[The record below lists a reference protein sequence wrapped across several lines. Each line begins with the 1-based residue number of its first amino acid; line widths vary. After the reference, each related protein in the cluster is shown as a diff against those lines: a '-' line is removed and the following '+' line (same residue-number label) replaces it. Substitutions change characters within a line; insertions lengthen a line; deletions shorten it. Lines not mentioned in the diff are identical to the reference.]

1 MTAEKQYVDDYSSA
15 YQGKTWS
22 IFAVIGI
29 MALVCI
35 AMAVRDIGM
44 VAVYG
49 SIYDKIALE
58 GSNNVS
64 VSFMS
69 YVFMV
74 LLYLIPLVVPA
85 IIRLTGSAYDNEPE
99 ASILPSFN
107 SKILN
112 IVMYVVV
119 AAIAII
125 PTVLCI
131 VGVFTSAYMFV
142 GLNIALLIFT
152 SATVFQYFNTYLLQR
167 ARRGLV
173 AKYVLSFV
181 AMGVVMTVST
191 VITAVVVLPLNLIS
205 TSVPAIGELL
215 GKIGANFSL
224 VGHIGRFIEN
234 WNVFGFLSETFGEL
248 IPLMNLADFALK
260 GLCML
265 CTVATA
271 LVAAGLLYHL
281 TQNLIYASIPSIVL
295 SFANV
300 VLIQRVTEAL
310 KFFNTEMPKIAEY
323 TEKLNATTDP
333 KKIADFESKIAAIE
347 TNIVPE
353 ALSMGLSYI
362 LIGCVCFVLAAIAVY
377 GIVRLVMN
385 IVEASKAKKARK
397 A

>member
-1 MTAEKQYVDDYSSA
+1 MTAEKQYVDDYASA

-22 IFAVIGI
+22 IFSVIGI

-49 SIYDKIALE
+49 SIFDKIALD
-58 GSNNVS
+58 GVNKVS
-64 VSFMS
+64 VSFMN

-99 ASILPSFN
+99 ASILPTFN

-112 IVMYVVV
+112 IIMYVVV
-119 AAIAII
+119 VAIAII

-142 GLNIALLIFT
+142 ALNIALLVFT
-152 SATVFQYFNTYLLQR
+152 SVTIFQYFNTYLLQR
-167 ARRGLV
+167 ARKGLV

-181 AMGVVMTVST
+181 AMGIVTAISA
-191 VITAVVVLPLNLIS
+191 VITAVVVLPMNLIS

-215 GKIGANFSL
+215 GKVGANFSL
-224 VGHIGRFIEN
+224 VGHMGRFIEN
-234 WNVFGFLSETFGEL
+234 WNTFGFLTETLGDL

-260 GLCML
+260 GLSML
-265 CTVATA
+265 CTVAIA
-271 LVAAGLLYHL
+271 LVVAGLLYHL
-281 TQNLIYASIPSIVL
+281 TQNIIYASIPSVVL

-300 VLIQRVTEAL
+300 MIIQRITEAF
-310 KFFNTEMPKIAEY
+310 KFFNTDIPKIAEY

-333 KKIADFESKIAAIE
+333 KKIADFESKIAEIE
-347 TNIVPE
+347 SNIVPE
-353 ALSMGLSYI
+353 VLSMGLSYI
-362 LIGCVCFVLAAIAVY
+362 LMGCICVVLVAIAVY
-377 GIVRLVMN
+377 AIVRLIMN
-385 IVEASKAKKARK
+385 IVEAKKARK